1 MTSTPEDIELP
12 EAAQTTAGPS
22 VASLKVT
29 AGQVVVDENHPFD
42 LDAYLSSYTGMPGQV
57 DLKPYFLI

>member
-22 VASLKVT
+22 VAALKVT

-42 LDAYLSSYTGMPGQV
+42 LDAYLSSYSGMP
-57 DLKPYFLI
+57 